1 LNIGTQAAADLRLLA
16 GEQPGQG
23 DSRFGDVALGDRE
36 RAHREADD
44 PTRTGVD
51 AHAAGDPGRAGE
63 KEPAAAGVVI
73 DSSTDSSLRSRRTP
87 FHSAIGRF
95 SIGHLDTLEQGIPP
109 DSGWHRWQYA
119 GRMRALSR
127 HGWGAGPSPDRL
139 GISTRRIHMSVV
151 KQQSVAR
158 HRAADLPDHSPIRVT
173 ARPQHRGGVIPLS
186 MVTWL
191 VGAAAVLVALAVVV
205 AGIVGR

>member
-1 LNIGTQAAADLRLLA
+1 
-16 GEQPGQG
+16 
-23 DSRFGDVALGDRE
+23 
-36 RAHREADD
+36 
-44 PTRTGVD
+44 
-51 AHAAGDPGRAGE
+51 
-63 KEPAAAGVVI
+63 
-73 DSSTDSSLRSRRTP
+73 
-87 FHSAIGRF
+87 
-95 SIGHLDTLEQGIPP
+95 
-109 DSGWHRWQYA
+109 
-119 GRMRALSR
+119 
-127 HGWGAGPSPDRL
+127 
-139 GISTRRIHMSVV
+139 MSVV